1 MRRMMWCAV
10 VTAML
15 GACGGSGEAVDAGA
29 TPAEDA
35 GAMTQDA
42 GATPAEDAGATPA
55 EDAGA
60 MTQDAGAGAAPR
72 WSTDVYPILAAGCAG
87 AACHVGGRAAPQ
99 LGMTAASAY
108 MAVTTG
114 RGGCALT
121 STALVTP
128 GMPDASLLYLK
139 VSGSTCGT
147 RMPLGRPALSAAEQQ
162 TISAWIAAGAL
173 DD

>member
-1 MRRMMWCAV
+1 MRRMTWCAV

-15 GACGGSGEAVDAGA
+15 GGCGGSGEAVDAGA
-29 TPAEDA
+29 TPADDA

-55 EDAGA
+55 EDAGGGGG
-60 MTQDAGAGAAPR
+60 TAPH

-87 AACHVGGRAAPQ
+87 AACHVGGASAPR

-114 RGGCALT
+114 RGLCAAT

-128 GMPDASLLYLK
+128 GMPDASLLYRK